1 MTDKIIKKTKKGSY
15 DSQTVFITEYKR
27 KFNNE
32 IVVRYHNFSNGRN
45 YDTLEELLNDPERDR
60 NEYCIF
66 LSRYNTY
73 RETYQ
78 HNSTGIL
85 CPMKLMKNIRNG
97 AINHSKLRF
106 TRKKGYR

>member
-1 MTDKIIKKTKKGSY
+1 MIRRQYSLQSIKENSIMRLLYDII
-15 DSQTVFITEYKR
+15 I
-27 KFNNE
+27 
-32 IVVRYHNFSNGRN
+32 FSNGRN

-60 NEYCIF
+60 NEYCIL

-73 RETYQ
+73 IEKYQ
-78 HNSTGIL
+78 HNSKDGIL

-106 TRKKGYR
+106 

>member
-32 IVVRYHNFSNGRN
+32 IVVRYPNFSNGRN

-78 HNSTGIL
+78 HNS
-85 CPMKLMKNIRNG
+85 KLVFFVR
-97 AINHSKLRF
+97 
-106 TRKKGYR
+106 

>member
-1 MTDKIIKKTKKGSY
+1 MIRRQYSLQSIKENSIMRLLYDIII
-15 DSQTVFITEYKR
+15 FP
-27 KFNNE
+27 
-32 IVVRYHNFSNGRN
+32 NGRN

-78 HNSTGIL
+78 HNS
-85 CPMKLMKNIRNG
+85 KLVFFVR
-97 AINHSKLRF
+97 
-106 TRKKGYR
+106 